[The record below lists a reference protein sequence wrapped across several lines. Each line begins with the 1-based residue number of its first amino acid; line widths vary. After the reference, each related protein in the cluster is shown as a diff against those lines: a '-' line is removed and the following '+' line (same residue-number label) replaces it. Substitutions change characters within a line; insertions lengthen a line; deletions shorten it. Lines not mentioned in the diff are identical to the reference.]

1 MSHVSTHTKYKTS
14 QSLYRPAGHTVIMDL
29 RRPALPLAGLF
40 AACFLTAYALC
51 VLESRQSIQ
60 REDLFGLTFLAALCC
75 PAFALMGA
83 LLGDAVG
90 RLRGSPVECQLL
102 IL

>member
-1 MSHVSTHTKYKTS
+1 
-14 QSLYRPAGHTVIMDL
+14 MDL

-40 AACFLTAYALC
+40 AACFLTSYALC
-51 VLESRQSIQ
+51 VLQSRQSIQ
-60 REDLFGLTFLAALCC
+60 REDLFLLTCLAVLCC

-83 LLGDAVG
+83 LLGDALG
-90 RLRGSPVECQLL
+90 RVQGSPVECQLL